1 MTEFYFPPREPTLKE
16 LEKQK
21 AKKARED
28 AKEEKKI
35 DKIWNREI
43 KKIEKENN
51 I

>member
-1 MTEFYFPPREPTLKE
+1 
-16 LEKQK
+16 LENRLHKD
-21 AKKARED
+21 AKKKI
-28 AKEEKKI
+28 KEEKKI